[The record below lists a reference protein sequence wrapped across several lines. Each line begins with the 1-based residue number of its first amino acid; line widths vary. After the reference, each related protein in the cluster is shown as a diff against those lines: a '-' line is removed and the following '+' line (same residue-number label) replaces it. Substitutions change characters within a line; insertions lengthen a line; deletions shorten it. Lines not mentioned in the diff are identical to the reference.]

1 MTPAQLAT
9 LKAAILADQTMAAKP
24 LTSGGAL
31 EIAVLLNAAAS
42 PAYNVWRSVTPASN
56 ILDSI
61 TWANLTPADTADGTA
76 TFTNRALVCQ
86 AKQMNL
92 QIILQG
98 RDSVASGKLSV
109 RGGLSD
115 ALQNV
120 PAGAGGALVDAGWA
134 GAGKVKAT
142 MTRTASVIEKLFAT
156 GNGTTATPS
165 TMGYEGPVSSEDV
178 QQARES

>member
-1 MTPAQLAT
+1 
-9 LKAAILADQTMAAKP
+9 MAAKP
-24 LTSGGAL
+24 MTSGGAL
-31 EIAVLLNAAAS
+31 EIAGLLNAAAS
-42 PAYNVWRSVTPASN
+42 PAYNVWRSVTPASE

-98 RDSVASGKLSV
+98 RDSVASGKVSV

-142 MTRTASVIEKLFAT
+142 ITRTASVVEKLFAT

-165 TMGYEGPVSSEDV
+165 TMGYEGPITSDDV
-178 QQARES
+178 QAARES

>member
-24 LTSGGAL
+24 MTSGGAL
-31 EIAVLLNAAAS
+31 EIAGLLNAAAS
-42 PAYNVWRSVTPASN
+42 PAYNVWRSVTPASE

-98 RDSVASGKLSV
+98 RDSVASGKVSV

-142 MTRTASVIEKLFAT
+142 ITRTASVVEKLFAT

-165 TMGYEGPVSSEDV
+165 TMGYEGPITSDDV
-178 QQARES
+178 QAARES

>member
-9 LKAAILADQTMAAKP
+9 LKAFILADPNMAAKP
-24 LTSGGAL
+24 LTSAGAL
-31 EIAVLLNAAAS
+31 EIATLLNAAAS
-42 PAYNVWRSVTPASN
+42 PIYNVWRSVTPTSD

-86 AKQMNL
+86 SKQMNL

-98 RDSVASGKLSV
+98 RDSVTSGKLSV

-120 PAGAGGALVDAGWA
+120 PAGAAGALVDAGWA

-142 MTRTASVIEKLFAT
+142 ITRTASVIEKLFAT

-165 TMGYEGPVSSEDV
+165 SMSYEGPVTSEDV